1 MINAVT
7 KVNKKTKSV
16 DVQMHIKSS
25 FDFINDHLPDVYA
38 EKVLKKLKYM
48 GITNISA
55 GTIRN
60 VKMRGAEKC
69 NNIPVLTAL
78 LEVAKENKK
87 VKEDLL
93 SALSEIKSTKS

>member
-7 KVNKKTKSV
+7 KVNKKTKSE

-25 FDFINDHLPDVYA
+25 FEFINDHLPDVYA
-38 EKVLKKLKYM
+38 EKVRAKLNDM
-48 GITNISA
+48 GVTGISA

-69 NNIPVLTAL
+69 YNLPVLTAL

-87 VKEDLL
+87 MQEELL
-93 SALSEIKSTKS
+93 HALSEIKSTKS